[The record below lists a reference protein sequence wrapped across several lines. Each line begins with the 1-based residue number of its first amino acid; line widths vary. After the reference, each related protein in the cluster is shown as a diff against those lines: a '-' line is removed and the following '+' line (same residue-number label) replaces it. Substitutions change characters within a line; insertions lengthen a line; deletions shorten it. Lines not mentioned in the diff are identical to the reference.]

1 MLDAAPGG
9 GTAFLF
15 FGSPGDACLI
25 PSSVGCGVI
34 MSLSG
39 NGSKVLSWLVG
50 CNCLMAQLRRGGAG

>member
-25 PSSVGCGVI
+25 PSSVGRGVI

-39 NGSKVLSWLVG
+39 NGSKVLSWLNRFSFLTV
-50 CNCLMAQLRRGGAG
+50 

>member
-25 PSSVGCGVI
+25 PSSIGRGVI

-39 NGSKVLSWLVG
+39 NGSKVRSWMNGSSFLIRDVW
-50 CNCLMAQLRRGGAG
+50 LW